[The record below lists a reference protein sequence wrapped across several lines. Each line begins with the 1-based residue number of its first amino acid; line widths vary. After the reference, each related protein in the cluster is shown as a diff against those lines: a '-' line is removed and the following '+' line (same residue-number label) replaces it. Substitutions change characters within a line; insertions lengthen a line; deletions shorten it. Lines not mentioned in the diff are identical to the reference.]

1 MLLGAVLATATCDA
15 AQDTVADSPAWT
27 VGTEPL
33 RVYGSIG
40 EDPDAEF
47 GNVSD
52 VARGPD
58 GAIAVAD
65 GVTHNLSFFSAQGSR
80 LTRVGREGEGPGE
93 FSRIAGLVTDPEGR
107 LFVFD
112 EGHQRLS
119 EWTFDGEFVADKKL
133 TRRGTDREIGEI
145 GRFEDG
151 SWYAREG
158 ERLVATPMNGT
169 ARDTVGFFELT
180 DGVVGEPLTH
190 VPGTISTQF
199 EMEGQPPMI
208 RHALL
213 SPRSLGVKWGR
224 CLLAG
229 TSDTPLLRVLDS
241 AGAEV
246 GEVRLM
252 LEAEPA
258 TEEHRS
264 EWATEM
270 LAMVGDMAGPEERMM
285 LETFAGA
292 IPMADRVPFAEG
304 LLVDDLGYIWV
315 QRYKLPEG
323 SGSTEWR
330 VFTEKGSATATVVLP
345 QGFAAL
351 EVSANAI
358 LGVFADELGRQDVR
372 VYSLDRGDDTENR
385 PIPAGC
391 A

>member
-93 FSRIAGLVTDPEGR
+93 FSRIAGLVTDP
-107 LFVFD
+107 
-112 EGHQRLS
+112 
-119 EWTFDGEFVADKKL
+119 
-133 TRRGTDREIGEI
+133 
-145 GRFEDG
+145 
-151 SWYAREG
+151 
-158 ERLVATPMNGT
+158 
-169 ARDTVGFFELT
+169 
-180 DGVVGEPLTH
+180 GEPLTH

-345 QGFAAL
+345 EGFAAM